1 MPPDLRRELGDT
13 DRSKNLNRIMTIIND
28 CTYILRFP
36 TGKEFDLELLP
47 HFSPVIEYFGNY
59 RKKYGINAEGTHTI
73 EFKFGEDGE
82 LLDKKIYSGKGWK
95 F

>member
-1 MPPDLRRELGDT
+1 
-13 DRSKNLNRIMTIIND
+13 MTIIND

-36 TGKEFDLELLP
+36 TGKEFDLELLAG
-47 HFSPVIEYFGNY
+47 FSPVIEYFGNY

-82 LLDKKIYSGKGWK
+82 LLDKKIFYGKGLK
-95 F
+95 FE